1 MEIGLRSIQ
10 NNPEILQWS
19 LFFLTGSELKPE
31 DDDSWID
38 LKPETFDEMLK
49 AHFKLKDEV
58 DQTTKIKS
66 KQEIPSEVKNFL
78 KSMSDFEGKLLLLFW

>member
-10 NNPEILQWS
+10 NNPEILQWP
-19 LFFLTGSELKPE
+19 FFLTGSKLKPE

-58 DQTTKIKS
+58 DQTTKNKS

-78 KSMSDFEGKLLLLFW
+78 KTMSDFEGKVFLSFC

>member
-78 KSMSDFEGKLLLLFW
+78 KSMSDFEGKLLLLF